1 MISRCDSHK
10 QIIGDNNRWQ
20 ANLTVFVTDI
30 QNDKKNASKMH
41 QKIDNLWFNE
51 HEYYMK
57 INERRQQK
65 SKLLSEIAG
74 DLVNT

>member
-1 MISRCDSHK
+1 MITIGDK
-10 QIIGDNNRWQ
+10 QIWQ
-20 ANLTVFVTDI
+20 YLSQTFRMT
-30 QNDKKNASKMH
+30 KKNASKMH

>member
-1 MISRCDSHK
+1 M
-10 QIIGDNNRWQ
+10 WQ
-20 ANLTVFVTDI
+20 ANLTVFAQKFRMT
-30 QNDKKNASKMH
+30 KKNASKMH

-65 SKLLSEIAG
+65 SK
-74 DLVNT
+74 VNYYLK